1 MLFCSYFDQYLPFFN
16 WNLVPKP
23 IDIKRFCLNG
33 WNKYSFY
40 GVENKCVNIYI
51 GIFDSLIKYLF
62 DSLVYNDAFEKFE
75 GVS

>member
-1 MLFCSYFDQYLPFFN
+1 MDETN
-16 WNLVPKP
+16 TV
-23 IDIKRFCLNG
+23 
-33 WNKYSFY
+33 FY

-75 GVS
+75 GVL